1 MYKNLKIIYQ
11 NLGENIALGIKGSDE
26 KELELLLNSFFN
38 FGLVDIAD
46 FTEVS
51 DNFRYIITKK
61 ERLNNYLFLS
71 CLFQFLNQTGQELD
85 SDNNPNIV
93 QKYFATR
100 MAKARFESFGE
111 ENFYPINNNKND
123 MENRYIVKEPNLT
136 EEEEILED
144 NLKYETEI
152 A

>member
-1 MYKNLKIIYQ
+1 MYKNLKIVYHIF
-11 NLGENIALGIKGSDE
+11 GKNIAIGIKGNN
-26 KELELLLNSFFN
+26 KTELELLLNSFFN

-93 QKYFATR
+93 QKYFAKR
-100 MAKARFESFGE
+100 MARARFESWE
-111 ENFYPINNNKND
+111 QERFYPA
-123 MENRYIVKEPNLT
+123 ENSKTDYSDSFKVKEQDLKEDEVLIDNINY
-136 EEEEILED
+136 EAEEI
-144 NLKYETEI
+144 